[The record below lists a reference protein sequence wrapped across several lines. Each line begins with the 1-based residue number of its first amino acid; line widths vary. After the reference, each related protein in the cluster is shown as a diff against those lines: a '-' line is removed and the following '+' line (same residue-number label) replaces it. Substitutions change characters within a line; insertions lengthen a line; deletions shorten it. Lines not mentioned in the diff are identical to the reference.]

1 MSSMDSR
8 NRKIIDAV
16 IRKEQAVCPGAL
28 ALIGIYGSFMTGDV
42 HPLSDLDLLI
52 LINDDR
58 GWKLGKA
65 FIQEDLGVGHDIYCT
80 GWESLRQDAE
90 YAHPHISRLMDS
102 QIVYCADEKYREEL
116 EALREQ
122 VRKKLAEPF
131 GEADYRKAEKE
142 LKEARCCYADAMTA
156 ETLNEVRRN
165 AGGAIYFAEN
175 AIALLNKTYFRKGVS
190 RRYAELNAMEKKPDN
205 ICEMIENVLA
215 ATTVNDLKEQ
225 LTLLMKGLDSCFRR
239 VMQQL
244 PREKKAACENTLS
257 GTYEEMFS
265 NWHGKMVQAAERG
278 DRHLAF
284 MSLESLNEMLN
295 DISGEVDIGTYDVL
309 SAYDPGDLRKTADGF
324 ERVLRQYLR
333 ECEKA
338 GLHPARYADVDEFV
352 SEYLKSGR
360 QQDLSGMRIK
370 PQKTEG
376 APERAAIADV
386 NTIAE
391 LACELWP
398 DHTMEEMTAEF
409 QGLLTE
415 KEAAV
420 FLFRAE
426 GKAAGF
432 AQCQLRYDYVEGTET
447 SPVGYL
453 EGIYVREADRG
464 KGIARRL
471 LRACED
477 WAREQG
483 CTEFASDCE
492 VTNTESQEFHRAVGF
507 EEANRIVA
515 YVRKI

>member
-1 MSSMDSR
+1 MNSLENR
-8 NRKIIDAV
+8 NREIIDAV
-16 IRKEQAVCPGAL
+16 IRKERAVCPGSI
-28 ALIGIYGSFMTGDV
+28 ALIGIYGSFQTGDV

-58 GWKLGKA
+58 GWQLGKA

-80 GWESLRQDAE
+80 SWESLRQDAE
-90 YAHPHISRLMDS
+90 YEHPHLSKLMES
-102 QIVYCADEKYREEL
+102 QIVYCSDEKYRKEL
-116 EALREQ
+116 ETLREQ
-122 VRKKLAEPF
+122 VRRKLAEPF

-142 LKEARCCYADAMTA
+142 LKEARCCFAEAMIA
-156 ETLNEVRRN
+156 EALNEVRRS
-165 AGGAIYFAEN
+165 AGGTIYFAEN

-190 RRYAELNAMEKKPDN
+190 RRYEELDAMERKPDN
-205 ICEMIENVLA
+205 LCEMIESVLA
-215 ATTVNDLKEQ
+215 ATTVNGLKER
-225 LTLLMKGLDSCFRR
+225 LTLLMKGLDCCFHR

-244 PREKKAACENTLS
+244 PREKKPAGEDTLS

-265 NWHGKMVQAAERG
+265 NWHGKMVRAAEQS

-284 MSLESLNEMLN
+284 MSLVSLNEMLN
-295 DISGEVDIGTYDVL
+295 EISSETDIRMYDVL

-324 ERVLRQYLR
+324 DRILRQYLD
-333 ECEKA
+333 EYEKT
-338 GLHPARYADVDEFV
+338 GLQPARYAGVDEFAAA
-352 SEYLKSGR
+352 YLKSNSR
-360 QQDLSGMRIK
+360 QSISGQGIK
-370 PQKTEG
+370 L
-376 APERAAIADV
+376 PEAAYKVDRAAMTDV

-398 DHTMEEMTAEF
+398 DHTVKEMATEF
-409 QGLLTE
+409 QDLLTE

-420 FLFRAE
+420 FLCRME
-426 GKAAGF
+426 GNAAGF
-432 AQCQLRYDYVEGTET
+432 AQCQLRHDYVEGTET

-471 LRACED
+471 LKACED
-477 WAREQG
+477 WAGKQG

-492 VTNTESQEFHRAVGF
+492 LTNTESQEFHRAVGF

>member
-1 MSSMDSR
+1 MDSTDSR

-16 IRKEQAVCPGAL
+16 IRKEQAVCPGSV
-28 ALIGIYGSFMTGDV
+28 ALIGIYGSFATGDV

-52 LINDDR
+52 LINDER
-58 GWKLGKA
+58 GWRLGKA

-80 GWESLRQDAE
+80 NWESLRQDAE
-90 YAHPHISRLMDS
+90 YEHPHISRLMDS

-116 EALREQ
+116 ETLREKL
-122 VRKKLAEPF
+122 RDKLAQPF

-142 LKEARCCYADAMTA
+142 LKEARCCYAEAMTA
-156 ETLNEVRRN
+156 EALNEVRRN

-175 AIALLNKTYFRKGVS
+175 AIALLNKAYFRKGVS
-190 RRYAELNAMEKKPDN
+190 RRYEELDAMEKKPDN
-205 ICEMIENVLA
+205 FSGMIESVLA
-215 ATTVNDLKEQ
+215 AATVDGLKEQ
-225 LTLLMKGLDSCFRR
+225 LTQLIKGLNSCFRK
-239 VMQQL
+239 VTQL
-244 PREKKAACENTLS
+244 LRREKKPACGDTLS

-265 NWHGKMVQAAERG
+265 NWHGKIVQAAEKG
-278 DRHLAF
+278 DRYLAF

-295 DISGEVDIGTYDVL
+295 DITGEVDIGTYDVL
-309 SAYDPGDLRKTADGF
+309 SAYDPGDLRKTVDGF
-324 ERVLRQYLR
+324 DRVLRQYLR

-352 SEYLKSGR
+352 SAYLKSGR

-370 PQKTEG
+370 PQETEG
-376 APERAAIADV
+376 EPERAAVTDAD
-386 NTIAE
+386 TAAE

-398 DHTMEEMTAEF
+398 EHTAEEMTAEF
-409 QGLLTE
+409 QALLTE

-420 FLFRAE
+420 FLFRME

-432 AQCQLRYDYVEGTET
+432 AQCQLRHDYVEGTET

-453 EGIYVREADRG
+453 EGIYVREAARR
-464 KGIARRL
+464 KGIARKL

-477 WAREQG
+477 WARELG

-492 VTNTESQEFHRAVGF
+492 LTNAESQEFHRAVGF

>member
-1 MSSMDSR
+1 MNSLETR

-16 IRKEQAVCPGAL
+16 IRKEQAVCPGSV
-28 ALIGIYGSFMTGDV
+28 ALIGIYGSFQTGDV
-42 HPLSDLDLLI
+42 HPMSDLDLLI

-58 GWKLGKA
+58 GWQLGKA

-80 GWESLRQDAE
+80 NWESLRQDAE
-90 YAHPHISRLMDS
+90 YEHPHISKLMDS
-102 QIVYCADEKYREEL
+102 QIVYCADEKYRDEL
-116 EALREQ
+116 ETLREQ

-131 GEADYRKAEKE
+131 GEEDYRKAEKE
-142 LKEARCCYADAMTA
+142 LKEARCCFADAMTA
-156 ETLNEVRRN
+156 EELNEVRRS

-175 AIALLNKTYFRKGVS
+175 ALAMLNKTYFRKGVS
-190 RRYAELNAMEKKPDN
+190 RRFEELDAMERKPDN
-205 ICEMIENVLA
+205 LCEMIENVLA
-215 ATTVNDLKEQ
+215 ATAVNDLKEQ
-225 LTLLMKGLDSCFRR
+225 LKRLMKGLASCFLRAR
-239 VMQQL
+239 QEL
-244 PREKKAACENTLS
+244 PREKKPAGADTLS

-265 NWHGKMVQAAERG
+265 NWHGKMVRAAEGG

-295 DISGEVDIGTYDVL
+295 DIGGEVDIGTYDVL
-309 SAYDPGDLRKTADGF
+309 SVYDPGDLRKTADGF
-324 ERVLRQYLR
+324 DRILRQYLR

-338 GLHPARYADVDEFV
+338 GLHPAQYADVDEFV

-360 QQDLSGMRIK
+360 HRDLSGMSIK
-370 PQKTEG
+370 PQETEDV
-376 APERAAIADV
+376 PERAVITDV

-432 AQCQLRYDYVEGTET
+432 AQCQLRHDYVEGTET

-492 VTNTESQEFHRAVGF
+492 LTNTESQEFHRAVGF